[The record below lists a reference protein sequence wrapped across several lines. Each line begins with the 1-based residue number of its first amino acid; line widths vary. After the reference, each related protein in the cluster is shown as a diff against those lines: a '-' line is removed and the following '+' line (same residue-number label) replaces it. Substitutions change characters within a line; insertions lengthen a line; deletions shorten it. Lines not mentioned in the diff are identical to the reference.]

1 MIHSE
6 FFCFPSD
13 YWSSTTNKT
22 YAVEFVI
29 LQEEHKHDLSMYKI
43 SIDGLNWFLLVCLAF
58 WALCLMESFKES
70 EVQRMLWQLWS
81 SLENVFCFCFF
92 LFFFALQIAAVI
104 QNIRITSGFHCDQY
118 EVIVLVL
125 AGILLFIC
133 VLLPPVKIKHKP
145 LLLKLWG
152 NANNSCETHTS
163 PCKRF

>member
-13 YWSSTTNKT
+13 HWSSTTNKT

-92 LFFFALQIAAVI
+92 FVFFCSANCCSHTEH
-104 QNIRITSGFHCDQY
+104 QNNFWFPLWSIWSHCTCTSRH
-118 EVIVLVL
+118 
-125 AGILLFIC
+125 FIIHMC
-133 VLLPPVKIKHKP
+133 PSTTCKNKAQAP
-145 LLLKLWG
+145 
-152 NANNSCETHTS
+152 SSETLRQ
-163 PCKRF
+163 CQ